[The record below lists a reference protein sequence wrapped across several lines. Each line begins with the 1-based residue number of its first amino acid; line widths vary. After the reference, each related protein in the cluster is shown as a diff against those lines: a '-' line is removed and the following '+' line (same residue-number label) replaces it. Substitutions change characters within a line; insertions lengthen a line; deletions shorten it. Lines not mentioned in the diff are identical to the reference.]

1 MLILENRING
11 FLIGC
16 AYVSNELQVDKENFS
31 YHIEYHRFNQKPNI
45 LYFDLIHNRKEGA
58 EKLALLVYEEVSKK
72 LKRGRKK

>member
-16 AYVSNELQVDKENFS
+16 AYVSNELQVDEENFS
-31 YHIEYHRFNQKPNI
+31 YRVEYHRFNQKPNI
-45 LYFDLIHNRKEGA
+45 LYFDLIHKREEGA

-72 LKRGRKK
+72 LKRSRQK